1 MAAVLALAVS
11 LWLWL
16 GIVPQLML
24 GSRRRPP
31 RALVREWLA
40 GPVGLAI
47 ALGHRDHHKPQ
58 T

>member
-1 MAAVLALAVS
+1 MAAVVALVAS

-31 RALVREWLA
+31 GALVREWLT
-40 GPVGLAI
+40 GPIGLAI
-47 ALGHRDHHKPQ
+47 ALGHRDHQ
-58 T
+58 EQRR